1 MFCKI
6 KQSTVLI
13 LGQMEMNAK
22 VDIFL
27 PRPTYIGKNCLLKKH
42 IYCTV
47 YCTYYIVAS
56 CIIIFC
62 DQSESDQKSIV
73 CNPDSGFSF
82 SFEV

>member
-13 LGQMEMNAK
+13 LGQMEMNTK

-27 PRPTYIGKNCLLKKH
+27 PRPTYIGKNCLLKN
-42 IYCTV
+42 IYTV
-47 YCTYYIVAS
+47 QCTYYIVANYS
-56 CIIIFC
+56 IFFC
-62 DQSESDQKSIV
+62 YHSESDQKSIV
-73 CNPDSGFSF
+73 WNPDSGFSF